1 MDKKAT
7 LWTKNFTIITLGTVI
22 SAIGGTAMSF
32 ALSFVVFDNSQST
45 LLAGIF
51 NAVSMLPT
59 LVLPVVIS
67 PYLDHFR
74 RKPVI
79 VGLDCLNGILFLLF
93 GLYLMGHPFQYAAY
107 MAFSLVISSI
117 GTVYNLAYTSLY
129 PNLVAEGF
137 SQKGYTVS
145 GMIYPTVMMVM
156 TPVAGYLYTKLG
168 MEFICMMEGGLLL
181 LASAVER
188 QIKIEE
194 KIAGKGKFSLQEY
207 VADMKEGIRY
217 FKQEK
222 GLQRIY
228 AYMPV
233 AQGASEGSRSLV
245 IAYFQTTPG
254 LGTALYAW
262 FTVAEFVGRTI
273 GGLVHYHFEIKPERR
288 FSFAYFVYQTYSILD
303 GLLLWIGYPLM
314 LVNRAACGFLGIN
327 SATLRESS
335 VQNYIPDGKRA
346 KLNGFSNAIMSL
358 TVMVCCT
365 VIGALGEVF
374 DYRISLTAVA
384 LVQMALCYLI
394 VYRGRGYI
402 KEIYNK
408 KW

>member
-1 MDKKAT
+1 MGKKQT

-51 NAVSMLPT
+51 NAVSMVPAM
-59 LVLPVVIS
+59 VLPIVIS

-79 VGLDCLNGILFLLF
+79 VGLDCLSGILYLLF
-93 GLYLMGHPFQYAAY
+93 GLYLAGHPFQYSAY
-107 MAFSLVISSI
+107 MAFSLAASSI

-129 PNLVAEGF
+129 PNLIEEGF

-156 TPVAGYLYTKLG
+156 TPIAGYLYTKLG
-168 MEFICMMEGGLLL
+168 MEFICIMEGVLLL
-181 LASAVER
+181 AASAVET

-194 KIAGKGKFSLQEY
+194 KLGGAGRFSLKRYIE
-207 VADMKEGIRY
+207 DMKGGIWY
-217 FKQEK
+217 FKQER

-228 AYMPV
+228 AYMSL
-233 AQGASEGSRSLV
+233 AQGTSEGSRSLV

-254 LGTALYAW
+254 LGTSLYAW

-273 GGLVHYHFEIKPERR
+273 GGLVHYNFEIKAGRR
-288 FSFAYFVYQTYSILD
+288 FSFAYMVYQAYNVMD
-303 GLLLWIGYPLM
+303 GILLWTRYPLM
-314 LVNRAACGFLGIN
+314 LANRAACGFLGIN

-335 VQNYIPDGKRA
+335 VQNYIPDDKRA
-346 KLNGFSNAIMSL
+346 KLNGFFDAIVSL
-358 TVMVCCT
+358 TAMVCCMA
-365 VIGALGEVF
+365 IGALGEVL
-374 DYRISLTAVA
+374 DYRASTAIVA
-384 LVQMALCYLI
+384 ALQMVLCHFI
-394 VYRGRGYI
+394 IFQGRKHVKGVYNRKY
-402 KEIYNK
+402 
-408 KW
+408 

>member
-1 MDKKAT
+1 MERKAT
-7 LWTKNFTIITLGTVI
+7 LWTKNFTIITLGTII

-51 NAVSMLPT
+51 NAVSMIPA
-59 LVLPVVIS
+59 LVLPVVVS

-79 VGLDCLNGILFLLF
+79 VALDCLNGILYLLF
-93 GLYLMGHPFQYAAY
+93 GLYLMGHPFQYSAY

-129 PNLVAEGF
+129 PNLVEEGF

-168 MEFICMMEGGLLL
+168 MEFICLMEGALLL
-181 LASAVER
+181 LASAVET
-188 QIKIEE
+188 QIKVEE
-194 KIAGKGKFSLQEY
+194 KLGEKGRFSLQRY
-207 VADMKEGIRY
+207 VEDMKEGIRY

-228 AYMPV
+228 AYMPL
-233 AQGASEGSRSLV
+233 AQGASDGGRSLI

-273 GGLVHYHFEIKPERR
+273 GGLVHYNFEIKPNRR
-288 FSFAYFVYQTYSILD
+288 FSFAYMVYQTYSVMD
-303 GLLLWIGYPLM
+303 GILLWLGYPLM
-314 LVNRAACGFLGIN
+314 LANRAVCGFLGIN

-335 VQNYIPDGKRA
+335 VQNYIPDDKRA

-365 VIGALGEVF
+365 VIGALGEVV
-374 DYRISLTAVA
+374 DYRVGISLVSM
-384 LVQMALCYLI
+384 VQMTLCYLI
-394 VYRGRGYI
+394 VFRGREDVKG
-402 KEIYNK
+402 IYNR

>member
-1 MDKKAT
+1 
-7 LWTKNFTIITLGTVI
+7 
-22 SAIGGTAMSF
+22 MSF

-168 MEFICMMEGGLLL
+168 MEFICMMEG
-181 LASAVER
+181 
-188 QIKIEE
+188 
-194 KIAGKGKFSLQEY
+194 
-207 VADMKEGIRY
+207 
-217 FKQEK
+217 
-222 GLQRIY
+222 IY

-233 AQGASEGSRSLV
+233 TQGASEGSRSLV

-288 FSFAYFVYQTYSILD
+288 FSFAYFVYQTYSVLD
-303 GLLLWIGYPLM
+303 GLLLWMGYPLM

-335 VQNYIPDGKRA
+335 VQNYIPDDKRA

-394 VYRGRGYI
+394 VYRGRGCI